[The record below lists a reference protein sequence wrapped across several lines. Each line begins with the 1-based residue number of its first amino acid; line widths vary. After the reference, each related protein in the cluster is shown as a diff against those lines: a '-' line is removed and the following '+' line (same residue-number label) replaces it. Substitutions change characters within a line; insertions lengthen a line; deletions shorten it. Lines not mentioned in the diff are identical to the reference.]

1 MTFNEMLS
9 DRINRED
16 LPDNTDCVVLN
27 ISIDQGIIGQYLD
40 DFYMLYPSTKE
51 HKCEIL
57 NVYLIRGNTMYWNPQ
72 EILDAYIKCVR
83 DVWEVYNKDGNKLS
97 IQNHNF
103 NKLLDCT
110 IIEFEEIDIIYI
122 KERSNIIDSTLK
134 DGAELSY
141 KLIYKETKDTYYGNA
156 EYLLEGNVVE
166 ITKEYTKRPTEN
178 KFKNDMYKEFCTQYN
193 FNKEENYVKE

>member
-40 DFYMLYPSTKE
+40 DFYMIYPSTKE

-72 EILDAYIKCVR
+72 EILDAYVRCVR
-83 DVWEVYNKDGNKLS
+83 DVWQVYNKDGNKVS
-97 IQNHNF
+97 IQSHNF
-103 NKLLDCT
+103 EKMLDCT
-110 IIEFEEIDIIYI
+110 IIEFEELDIIYN
-122 KERSNIIDSTLK
+122 KEREDDGDYTLQE
-134 DGAELSY
+134 DGTELSY
-141 KLIYKETKDTYYGNA
+141 SLVYKETKDIYYGKA
-156 EYLLEGNVVE
+156 EYSLEGNIVE
-166 ITKEYTKRPTEN
+166 VTKEYTKRPTEK

-193 FNKEENYVKE
+193 FSKEEE